1 MFMVDILH
9 TLQEA
14 NGKILGQISSEISER
29 DQIPIQEY
37 VLGTIPLE
45 QTKEQV
51 VTFFEPS
58 CMTLEKPTKS
68 FPLHKSV
75 WHTLEET
82 GIEMYM
88 YSAIY
93 DDRKAGGDAPYVRI
107 LAIGSKVKD
116 LYCHLWYP
124 DIIHPL
130 TVKAKID
137 TNGRGHVVAKHF
149 LGQYFFSCLLPPGSD
164 VIPGHVTVSSNQCG
178 AATNIIPVT
187 VPSRS
192 EAESGSMDF
201 GICVPISFWH
211 VDPYRII
218 EWVEMNKLFGIDE
231 INVYP
236 CNMSATSMK
245 VLEYLQSQGLLRI
258 FPIPPPQAGHTR
270 DGVKVGSPASINDC
284 LWRNMYR
291 YKYAVI
297 IDFDEIIVP
306 KMTETYREMLD
317 YIDVKHR
324 LRGRHKSYTFRN
336 TYFWVGCPESGDK
349 INENKTYMFKYTAGE
364 KPSQYGHSSKSFIS
378 PLTCLSAFNHM
389 CLVDFPSQRR
399 VRPSKYIK

>member
-1 MFMVDILH
+1 MLLMDVLQTLH
-9 TLQEA
+9 EA
-14 NGKILGQISSEISER
+14 NNNILGQITNQLPEGN
-29 DQIPIQEY
+29 PPAIQDG
-37 VLGTIPLE
+37 VSHNILVE
-45 QTKEQV
+45 QTKNQKV
-51 VTFFEPS
+51 PFFQPS
-58 CMTLEKPTKS
+58 CTTIAKPNQPFS
-68 FPLHKSV
+68 LHKSF
-75 WHTLEET
+75 WHTLMESH
-82 GIEMYM
+82 IEMYM

-116 LYCHLWYP
+116 MHCHLWYP
-124 DIIHPL
+124 GITHAL

-137 TNGRGHVVAKHF
+137 TNGRGHLVEKKF
-149 LGQYFFSCLLPPGSD
+149 LGQYFFSCLLPTGSD
-164 VIPGHVTVSSNQCG
+164 VIPDHVTMSSNPCSE
-178 AATNIIPVT
+178 ATNMIPIT
-187 VPSRS
+187 NPKH
-192 EAESGSMDF
+192 ESDSIDF

-211 VDPYRII
+211 VDPYRIV
-218 EWVEMNKLFGIDE
+218 EWVEMNKLFGVEE

-236 CNMSATSMK
+236 CNMSASSME
-245 VLEYLQSQGLLRI
+245 VLEYFQSQGILRI
-258 FPIPPPQAGHTR
+258 FPMPPPRAGHTR

-306 KMTETYREMLD
+306 KVTDTYHEMLD

-336 TYFWVGCPESGDK
+336 TYFWVGCSVNSGILSD
-349 INENKTYMFKYTAGE
+349 NKTYMFRYTASE
-364 KPSQYGHSSKSFIS
+364 KPSHFGYSAKSFLS

-389 CLVDFPSQRR
+389 CLVDFPSQRK
-399 VRPSKYIK
+399 VRPSK